1 MHTQLTYIAAKLEAA
16 DRQRGASSVRQA
28 RDLPVSSTRSLI
40 PRLILKRL
48 ATASESAAAQLVATA
63 GELLR

>member
-28 RDLPVSSTRSLI
+28 RELPASSARSLI
-40 PRLILKRL
+40 PQLILRRL
-48 ATASESAAAQLVATA
+48 ATAGESTAAQPVATA

>member
-28 RDLPVSSTRSLI
+28 RDLPASSTRSLI
-40 PRLILKRL
+40 PHLILKRL
-48 ATASESAAAQLVATA
+48 ATTRENAAAQPVAPA
-63 GELLR
+63 